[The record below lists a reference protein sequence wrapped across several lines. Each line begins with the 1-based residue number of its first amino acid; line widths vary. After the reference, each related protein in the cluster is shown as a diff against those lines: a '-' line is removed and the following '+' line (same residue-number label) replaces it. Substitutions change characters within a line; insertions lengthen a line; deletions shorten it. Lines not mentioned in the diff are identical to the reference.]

1 MNITGKWQGTLV
13 YGEGYDEESVGKTL
27 DFEFDIV
34 DTDGEITAT
43 GKDLSG
49 HGFNPTPSYMSGF
62 LDEGIISFIKRYKQG
77 LTIDENGQEELLPEE
92 ENYEINY
99 SGNYN
104 VTTKEFEGDW
114 EIVMYFKPEED
125 PDVIYS
131 HMCVGTW
138 KMSKAHSGQTPKP
151 L

>member
-13 YGEGYDEESVGKTL
+13 YGEGYDEETVGKTL
-27 DFEFDIV
+27 DFEFDIT
-34 DTDGEITAT
+34 DNDGEISAT
-43 GKDLSG
+43 GKDVSG
-49 HGFNPTPSYMSGF
+49 HGYNPTPSYMSGF
-62 LDEGIISFIKRYKQG
+62 LDEGVISFIKQYKKG
-77 LTIDENGQEELLPEE
+77 LAFTEDGKEELLPEE

-104 VTTKEFEGDW
+104 EITKEFEGDW

-131 HMCVGTW
+131 HICVGTW
-138 KMSKAHSGQTPKP
+138 KMHKIQADSQPH
-151 L
+151 